1 MGSGSGRAKGRA
13 GGQAAE
19 RVGGLLTGV
28 AVWRRA
34 AGLERVQAAGRAAG
48 LAVEASA
55 GTAWETGTA
64 EGVALVG
71 RAEAA
76 AAGTG
81 AGAAAVSAVAVGA
94 LGAEAVRAAVAAL
107 EPGVAW
113 EGKQIERRGV
123 AASARKPA
131 VTAPPL
137 VQQTELT

>member
-1 MGSGSGRAKGRA
+1 MRVRTAAKAADLGA
-13 GGQAAE
+13 GPVPVPCE
-19 RVGGLLTGV
+19 LL
-28 AVWRRA
+28 
-34 AGLERVQAAGRAAG
+34 VQAAGRAAG

-55 GTAWETGTA
+55 GTAWETGAA

-81 AGAAAVSAVAVGA
+81 AGAAAVLVVAVGA